1 MTREIVF
8 DTETTGFEYAKGE
21 RLVEIGAVE
30 LINHMPTGVTY
41 HQYINPEKEVPEEA
55 FKVHGL
61 SYDFLKDYPT
71 FDKVADE
78 WLDFIGDAVLVA
90 HNASFDINFV
100 NYELKQLG
108 KSEITWDRVVD
119 TLEIARLLF
128 PGARCNLDALCK
140 RFDIDNSNRTL
151 HGALL
156 DAQLLAEVY
165 LELLGGR
172 EPSLLLDAKKNKK
185 TAGEAVEI
193 SFNGKAFR
201 EARSFPLSEEEL
213 KNILDLTPGS
223 VSPFGI
229 LNDKEHI
236 VNVFLDSDFCRRVGF
251 RYIINNKL
259 VLRIGGLHLIA
270 FRIIRAGL
278 LSLRRIQ
285 RNRI

>member
-8 DTETTGFEYAKGE
+8 DTETTGFDYAKGE

-193 SFNGKAFR
+193 SFNGKVFR

-213 KNILDLTPGS
+213 KN
-223 VSPFGI
+223 
-229 LNDKEHI
+229 H
-236 VNVFLDSDFCRRVGF
+236 
-251 RYIINNKL
+251 
-259 VLRIGGLHLIA
+259 
-270 FRIIRAGL
+270 
-278 LSLRRIQ
+278 Q
-285 RNRI
+285 

>member
-100 NYELKQLG
+100 NYELK
-108 KSEITWDRVVD
+108 
-119 TLEIARLLF
+119 
-128 PGARCNLDALCK
+128 
-140 RFDIDNSNRTL
+140 
-151 HGALL
+151 
-156 DAQLLAEVY
+156 
-165 LELLGGR
+165 
-172 EPSLLLDAKKNKK
+172 
-185 TAGEAVEI
+185 
-193 SFNGKAFR
+193 
-201 EARSFPLSEEEL
+201 
-213 KNILDLTPGS
+213 
-223 VSPFGI
+223 
-229 LNDKEHI
+229 
-236 VNVFLDSDFCRRVGF
+236 
-251 RYIINNKL
+251 
-259 VLRIGGLHLIA
+259 
-270 FRIIRAGL
+270 
-278 LSLRRIQ
+278 
-285 RNRI
+285 